1 MSMTRSMGK
10 VMQTPDMIVQDATSL
25 ISRASVNATPRF
37 DWNWSVAS
45 LVAKLNS
52 LFFAFYNQCTI
63 KVCVSERVA
72 ERNKRGILTNEGSLK
87 CPPGKSMIF

>member
-1 MSMTRSMGK
+1 MSMTKSKGK

-25 ISRASVNATPRF
+25 MSRASVNATPRF

-52 LFFAFYNQCTI
+52 LFFAFYNQG
-63 KVCVSERVA
+63 VLHYQ
-72 ERNKRGILTNEGSLK
+72 GL
-87 CPPGKSMIF
+87 